1 MKYVQTIM
9 IFLLALLFCLPSALG
24 DEITVPEFTNIKSFS
39 FPDSPALSFVRNLGC
54 GWNLGNTFDAPEFD
68 ANVVRIQLKKS
79 PVSSEEM
86 LKFLHFFRFLCL
98 TIL

>member
-1 MKYVQTIM
+1 METI
-9 IFLLALLFCLPSALG
+9 
-24 DEITVPEFTNIKSFS
+24 
-39 FPDSPALSFVRNLGC
+39 
-54 GWNLGNTFDAPEFD
+54 PEFD
-68 ANVVRIQLKKS
+68 ANVVRLQLKKS